1 MSLKEE
7 LIELLGGVT
16 KEEHK
21 KWCEYKYNHGKT
33 FAYKEV
39 LDEMLRIQKLPLE
52 EYRKHMFSFLET
64 SSNVHKEMMKRGQEQ
79 LNCLK

>member
-16 KEEHK
+16 QEEHK
-21 KWCEYKYNHGKT
+21 KWCEYKYNHEKA

-64 SSNVHKEMMKRGQEQ
+64 LSNVHKEMMK
-79 LNCLK
+79 K